1 MGIRGRRDRLERR
14 LQAERPQPAHE
25 LVSALAERVVAE
37 PIRGSSG
44 WRVAFA
50 AGFTALLVV
59 AFALTGGIG
68 YAASAVQGGTAAVTS
83 LVTAPS
89 KATKSKKKAA
99 QRQRASKRIGSTVQQ
114 SAQTQLS
121 SSLSTQSSSSSLST
135 QSNSLSTLS
144 SSSSLSTQSSSD
156 EESDDEEEDEED
168 DDGPADDQY
177 EDDELICHHRQD
189 GSGETRTISVDADE
203 VARHLAHGDTLGPCP
218 DDDDD
223 EEDDD

>member
-1 MGIRGRRDRLERR
+1 MGIRGRRDRLDRR
-14 LQAERPQPAHE
+14 LQAERPQPADE
-25 LVSALAERVVAE
+25 FVSALAKRLVAE

-68 YAASAVQGGTAAVTS
+68 YAASAVQGGTTAVTS

-89 KATKSKKKAA
+89 KATTLKKKAA

-114 SAQTQLS
+114 SAQSALSSSLSTQS

-135 QSNSLSTLS
+135 QST
-144 SSSSLSTQSSSD
+144 SD
-156 EESDDEEEDEED
+156 EGSESDDQEEDDEED

-177 EDDELICHHRQD
+177 EDDVLICHNRQD
-189 GSGETRTISVDADE
+189 GSGETRTIRVDADE
-203 VARHLAHGDTLGPCP
+203 VAAHLAHGDTLGPCP

>member
-14 LQAERPQPAHE
+14 LQVERPQPSDE
-25 LVSALAERVVAE
+25 FVSGLAARRLVAE
-37 PIRGSSG
+37 PIRRSAG

-68 YAASAVQGGTAAVTS
+68 YAASAVQGGTTAVTS
-83 LVTAPS
+83 LMTAPS
-89 KATKSKKKAA
+89 KAAKLQKKAA
-99 QRQRASKRIGSTVQQ
+99 KLQQRGNRSGSTVEQ
-114 SAQTQLS
+114 SSQSTLS
-121 SSLSTQSSSSSLST
+121 SSLSTQT
-135 QSNSLSTLS
+135 A
-144 SSSSLSTQSSSD
+144 SSSLSTQSSSD
-156 EESDDEEEDEED
+156 EESESDDEEDED

-177 EDDELICHHRQD
+177 EDDVLICHHRQD
-189 GSGETRTISVDADE
+189 GSGETRTIRVDADE

-218 DDDDD
+218 DDDD